1 MLRDGPIPAF
11 VHGVAE
17 YLAGVLLVVA
27 PFLFAF
33 DSDTAT
39 VLSVAAGVVVL
50 IVAASTR
57 SSTGLVKGIPIS
69 IHVVLDYLLA
79 VFLVASPYLF
89 RFSDETAPTA
99 FFLALGIVHL
109 LLTIGTRF
117 LGRSADTDTDAEAG
131 AGAGL

>member
-33 DSDTAT
+33 ESQPAT
-39 VLSVAAGVVVL
+39 VLSVAAGVIVL
-50 IVAASTR
+50 VVAATTQSP
-57 SSTGLVKGIPIS
+57 TGLVKHLPIS
-69 IHVVLDYLLA
+69 VHVALDYLLA
-79 VFLVASPYLF
+79 VLLVASPYLLG
-89 RFSDETAPTA
+89 FSHETAPTA
-99 FFLALGIVHL
+99 FFLALGVVHL

-117 LGRSADTDTDAEAG
+117 VGPDVG
-131 AGAGL
+131 AAS

>member
-17 YLAGVLLVVA
+17 YMAGVLLVVA

-33 DSDTAT
+33 RADTAT

-50 IVAASTR
+50 VVAATTR
-57 SSTGLVKGIPIS
+57 GPTGLVKHLPIS
-69 IHVVLDYLLA
+69 AHVALDYVLA

-89 RFSDETAPTA
+89 GFSDETAPTTL
-99 FFLALGIVHL
+99 FLALGVVHL

-117 LGRSADTDTDAEAG
+117 IRPDAAT
-131 AGAGL
+131 AP